1 MNSSHINKLSRDNIN
16 QDININL
23 SKNDWGKLKSYI
35 TELSDT
41 YVTSNIDYIN
51 IIMSYKKLDKIT
63 ALYY

>member
-35 TELSDT
+35 TELSG
-41 YVTSNIDYIN
+41 IHMQHRI
-51 IIMSYKKLDKIT
+51 
-63 ALYY
+63 